1 MTDEVTER
9 GARDRSQLDLGGQH
23 RFADR
28 NKTSGISEEQLRAA
42 ARVIESEVSKVQGR
56 LRKPDF

>member
-1 MTDEVTER
+1 MTDEITER
-9 GARDRSQLDLGGQH
+9 GARDGSQLDLGRQH